1 MIKIYGHRIEHQP
14 KNKILFETM
23 INLKKAT
30 KKNHAI
36 YFPTNPLLKDKME
49 KKNIKNN

>member
-30 KKNHAI
+30 KKI
-36 YFPTNPLLKDKME
+36 MQFIFQPIQY
-49 KKNIKNN
+49 

>member
-30 KKNHAI
+30 KKKSCNLFSNQSI
-36 YFPTNPLLKDKME
+36 
-49 KKNIKNN
+49 IKG

>member
-23 INLKKAT
+23 ITLKKT
-30 KKNHAI
+30 KKKSCNL
-36 YFPTNPLLKDKME
+36 FSNQS
-49 KKNIKNN
+49 NIEG